1 MIKDQCLSITDLR
14 TKTKQCLEEAEKNPK
29 YVFVNNKP
37 VAVIMNI
44 DQYEMHF
51 MSPDLVE
58 MPEAEAS
65 ALLKKEAQ
73 LARKIAKADLLNI

>member
-14 TKTKQCLEEAEKNPK
+14 TKTKQCLKEAEKNPK
-29 YVFVNNKP
+29 YIFVNNKP

-44 DQYEMHF
+44 DEYEMKF

-58 MPEAEAS
+58 MPLSAVNAS
-65 ALLKKEAQ
+65 LKKEAQ
-73 LARKIAKADLLNI
+73 AARKLAKTDLLNI